1 MVTKTWTAIGLMS
14 GTSMDGVDAA
24 IISTDGETLDDLGP
38 HLTLPYEPA
47 FRERLR
53 DLIAGKGDIGAV
65 EEELTGYHARAVTV
79 LLRSAGMNAK
89 EIDVIGFHGHTILHN
104 PDDGN
109 TWQIG
114 DGAKLAKETGID
126 VVFDLRAA
134 DVAAGG
140 QGAPL
145 APVFHRALSGRMM
158 RPLAVLNIGGV
169 ANVTWLGESGNSVL
183 AFDTGPGGALL
194 DEWAMRMAGKPFDED
209 GRLAK
214 AGSVD
219 IVALSKLLDDPY
231 FALSPP
237 KSLDRLDFDGAPAA
251 LLSPEDGAATLV
263 AFTCEA
269 VAASARHFPAPVCRW
284 LVTGGGRRN
293 PEIMAGLSERVGVPV
308 EPVEAV
314 GWDGDMLEA
323 QAFAYL
329 AVRSRRGL
337 PLTLPE
343 TTGVREPLTGGRF
356 YPAA

>member
-1 MVTKTWTAIGLMS
+1 MNDPVLTIGMMS
-14 GTSMDGVDAA
+14 GTSMDGIDAA
-24 IISTDGETLDDLGP
+24 LVRSDGLDTVEPVASLSV
-38 HLTLPYEPA
+38 PYDSSM
-47 FRERLR
+47 RN
-53 DLIAGKGDIGAV
+53 G
-65 EEELTGYHARAVTV
+65 
-79 LLRSAGMNAK
+79 LRSVLGGDGPVASVERALTECHAEAVRTLLAKAGA
-89 EIDVIGFHGHTILHN
+89 EASDIAVIGFHGHTILHR
-104 PDDGN
+104 PKERR

-114 DGAKLAKETGID
+114 ECALLAAMTGID
-126 VVFDLRAA
+126 VVGDMRLA
-134 DVAAGG
+134 DVEAGG

-145 APVFHRALSGRMM
+145 VPLYHAALAATLEK
-158 RPLAVLNIGGV
+158 PLAVLNIGGV
-169 ANVTWLGESGNSVL
+169 ANVTWLGEGGNSVL

-214 AGSVD
+214 AGSID